1 MDITASSA
9 CVLCDRPLPA
19 GTGRG
24 PRFGFCAS
32 CAGELG
38 MVPAEDL
45 LHLDQAAYDRL
56 PFGFIVLDEHGYVE
70 EYNQAESELS
80 GLSPGRVIG
89 RHFFRDVAP
98 CTAVREF
105 QGRLHDMIAA
115 DVPAVARLR
124 YAFRFSGGE
133 RLVQVVMA
141 YVPRERRGV
150 LIIRPVDS
158 V

>member
-1 MDITASSA
+1 MDTAASSA
-9 CVLCDRPLPA
+9 CVLCDRPLPPDA
-19 GTGRG
+19 ARG
-24 PRFGFCAS
+24 PQVGFCAS

-38 MVPAEDL
+38 IVPAEDL
-45 LHLDQAAYDRL
+45 LHLDHAAYDRL

-70 EYNQAESELS
+70 EYNQAESRLS
-80 GLSPGRVIG
+80 GLSPGRVVG

-105 QGRLHDMIAA
+105 QGRFMDMVAA
-115 DVPAVARLR
+115 DRPAVARLR
-124 YAFRFSGGE
+124 YAFRFTGGE

-141 YVPRERRGV
+141 YIPRERRGV
-150 LIIRPVDS
+150 LIVRPVDS